1 MRLLIICILALA
13 ASTVPAYAGDTEKPS
28 VPNGVSATALSSNS
42 IRITWN
48 KPWDNVGVAGYNIYR
63 NGSYY
68 TTVYGNTNH
77 VDARVSGG
85 NSYEYSVVAFDDARN
100 YTTHSNSV
108 SASTGGGS
116 STGAA
121 PRANTNGTP
130 TAPDGLR
137 AVAKDNDKAALSWNK
152 PSGDVAGYNIY
163 RNGSYRRTVRSTDYT
178 DSHLS
183 SGQEYRYQVVAFSSQ
198 AKYSLKSS
206 EVKMTTGGGGQSNAT
221 VADDRSTSS
230 SGSAGAPSG
239 YRLVFSDEFRGNDID
254 SSKWNTRYRWGPNWI
269 INGEKQYYV
278 DRVND
283 RNFGHS
289 PFEFDGEHMTITA
302 IHTPGNLKGK
312 ANNQPYLSGAL
323 TTFGKFK
330 MRYGYVEMRAK
341 MPKGKGLWPAFWL
354 LHQNEN
360 GKRPEIDVVELLG
373 QRPNVALHTYH
384 YYDNWKLRSTPT
396 FETPGPNYADGF
408 HTFAVKWEPG
418 KITWLVDGRE
428 SKVHSNGN
436 VAGEDMYLLLN
447 LAVGGWWPGNPDGST
462 QFPARF
468 SIDYIRAYS
477 KN

>member
-1 MRLLIICILALA
+1 MLALA
-13 ASTVPAYAGDTEKPS
+13 ASPILTYAGDTEKPS
-28 VPNGVSATALSSNS
+28 VPNGVSATAQSSSS
-42 IRITWN
+42 IKINWN
-48 KPWDNVGVAGYNIYR
+48 KPSDNVGVAGYNIYR

-68 TTVYGNTNH
+68 TTVYGNTSL
-77 VDARVSGG
+77 VDTRVSNG
-85 NSYEYSVVAFDDARN
+85 NSYEYSIVAFDDARN
-100 YTTHSNSV
+100 YTTHSNRATASTDGNNSS
-108 SASTGGGS
+108 SASPRNNSGAP
-116 STGAA
+116 AA
-121 PRANTNGTP
+121 PGELKVT
-130 TAPDGLR
+130 
-137 AVAKDNDKAALSWNK
+137 AKDSDKAVLSWNK
-152 PSGDVAGYNIY
+152 PSGNVTGYNIY
-163 RNGSYRRTVRSTDYT
+163 RNGSYRSTVRSTDFT
-178 DSHLS
+178 DNQLS
-183 SGQEYRYQVVAFSSQ
+183 SGQEYRYQVVAFNSQ

-206 EVKMTTGGGGQSNAT
+206 EAKITAGGGRQNAAT
-221 VADDRSTSS
+221 DRSTNNN
-230 SGSAGAPSG
+230 SAAGVPSG

-254 SSKWNTRYRWGPNWI
+254 GSKWNTRYRWGPNWT

-278 DRVND
+278 DRIKD

-302 IHTPGNLKGK
+302 THTPGHLKSK
-312 ANNQPYLSGAL
+312 ANNQSYLSGAL

-373 QRPNVALHTYH
+373 NRPNVALHTYH
-384 YYDNWKLRSTPT
+384 YYDNWNLRSTPT
-396 FETPGPNYADGF
+396 FETSGPNYADGF

-428 SKVHSNGN
+428 TKVYNDGN

-447 LAVGGWWPGNPDGST
+447 LAVGGWWPGNPDGNT